1 METPNEIK
9 ASPGKNLRIGGA
21 VGNNSKKDMIFR
33 ADRIDLKNL
42 DIQLEK
48 HLSRVWSRNIEKNPK
63 PKEEWEIE
71 LAKLEMSNVIARG
84 AYGIV
89 YKGIYD
95 GQDVAVKVL
104 DWGEDGYATTA
115 ETSALRASFRQEV
128 AVWHKLNHPNVT
140 KFVGASMGTTNLKIP
155 SSAEVESSLPQRAC
169 CVVVE
174 YLPGGTLKQ
183 YLFRNR
189 RRKLAI
195 RIVVQLALDLSRGL
209 SYLHSERIVHRDVK
223 TENMLL
229 DYQRNLKIADF
240 GVARVEAQ
248 NPKDMTG
255 ETGTLGYMA
264 PEVLDG
270 KPYNRRCD
278 VYSFGI
284 CLWEIY
290 CCAMPYPDLS
300 FADVSSA
307 VVRQN
312 LRPDIPRCCPTSLS
326 NIMKRCWDANP
337 VKRPEMEEVVKML
350 EGVDTSKG
358 GGMIPDDQ
366 RPGLKDGTSS
376 SLMTEFLEKC
386 GGYAVVDGGFATELE
401 RHGADIK
408 DPLWSAKCLITS
420 PHLVTKVHLD
430 YLESGAN
437 IIITASYQATIQGFV
452 AKGLSVEDAESL
464 LRRSVELS
472 CEAREIFYNRCNK
485 GSWDLDHAGKASLR
499 PVLVAASVGSYG
511 AYLADG
517 SEYSGVYGDSV
528 SKDTLKDFHR
538 RRVQILAKS
547 GADLIAFETIPN
559 KLEAEAYVDLLEEE
573 GIEIPAWFSYTSKD
587 GVTVPS
593 GESIIECAEVAD
605 SCKKVVCVGI
615 NCTAPRYIHDL
626 LISLRQVTRKPVV
639 VYPNSGEVY
648 DGLNKKWIKSEEKSE
663 EDFVSYVSRWREE
676 GASLFGGC
684 CRTTPNTIRAIAK
697 VLSCESPA
705 PSKLK
710 FW

>member
-1 METPNEIK
+1 MG
-9 ASPGKNLRIGGA
+9 SS
-21 VGNNSKKDMIFR
+21 V
-33 ADRIDLKNL
+33 
-42 DIQLEK
+42 
-48 HLSRVWSRNIEKNPK
+48 
-63 PKEEWEIE
+63 KE
-71 LAKLEMSNVIARG
+71 
-84 AYGIV
+84 
-89 YKGIYD
+89 
-95 GQDVAVKVL
+95 
-104 DWGEDGYATTA
+104 
-115 ETSALRASFRQEV
+115 
-128 AVWHKLNHPNVT
+128 
-140 KFVGASMGTTNLKIP
+140 
-155 SSAEVESSLPQRAC
+155 
-169 CVVVE
+169 
-174 YLPGGTLKQ
+174 
-183 YLFRNR
+183 
-189 RRKLAI
+189 
-195 RIVVQLALDLSRGL
+195 
-209 SYLHSERIVHRDVK
+209 
-223 TENMLL
+223 
-229 DYQRNLKIADF
+229 
-240 GVARVEAQ
+240 
-248 NPKDMTG
+248 
-255 ETGTLGYMA
+255 
-264 PEVLDG
+264 
-270 KPYNRRCD
+270 
-278 VYSFGI
+278 
-284 CLWEIY
+284 
-290 CCAMPYPDLS
+290 
-300 FADVSSA
+300 
-307 VVRQN
+307 
-312 LRPDIPRCCPTSLS
+312 
-326 NIMKRCWDANP
+326 
-337 VKRPEMEEVVKML
+337 
-350 EGVDTSKG
+350 
-358 GGMIPDDQ
+358 
-366 RPGLKDGTSS
+366 GTSS

-452 AKGLSVEDAESL
+452 SKGLSVGEAESL

-485 GSWDLDHAGKASLR
+485 GSWDFDHAGKASQR

-517 SEYSGVYGDSV
+517 SEYSGVYGDYV
-528 SKDTLKDFHR
+528 SKESLKDFHR

-573 GIEIPAWFSYTSKD
+573 GIDIPAWFSFISKD

-593 GESIIECAEVAD
+593 GESIIECVEVAD
-605 SCKKVVCVGI
+605 SCKKVVAIGI

-626 LISLRQVTRKPVV
+626 IISLCQVTHKPII

-648 DGLNKKWIKSEEKSE
+648 DGLNKKWIKSEEESE

-697 VLSCESPA
+697 VLSCQSPA